1 MMICHS
7 NIFPIAVAGYF
18 AVSAIAAF
26 WVYWRLANPWQY
38 RAFFSAV
45 FGLFWPLP
53 AAVLIFLFIEGTL
66 MDIIDW
72 FRKR

>member
-7 NIFPIAVAGYF
+7 NILIFAVAGYF

-26 WVYWRLANPWQY
+26 LVYWRLANPRLY
-38 RAFFSAV
+38 RVIFSV
-45 FGLFWPLP
+45 IFGLCWPLP
-53 AAVLIFLFIEGTL
+53 AAVLVFLFIEGTL